1 MQNSTEYL
9 SSEGSIWGVAGIEMN
24 ERNRY
29 QVRKPVNA
37 MDIENGIERYKIV
50 GQEIRGGMTTLVNMK
65 K

>member
-1 MQNSTEYL
+1 
-9 SSEGSIWGVAGIEMN
+9 MN

-37 MDIENGIERYKIV
+37 MDIEDGIEKYKIV
-50 GQEIRGGMTTLVNMK
+50 GQEIRGEMTTLVNMK